1 MEPLFFESP
10 QHWRG
15 WLQRNHETAREL
27 LVGFHRVGTGRPSLT
42 WSQSVDQ
49 ALCFGWIDGVRRRVD
64 DERYTIRFT
73 PRRRGSHW
81 SRVNVDKVAVL
92 TAAGLMHP
100 AGLAAFA
107 GRSEERTA
115 QAAFEQAVVE
125 LDDDSQARFEA
136 DAAAWG
142 WFSAAAPSYRKVALH
157 WVVSAKREQT
167 RQRRLAV
174 LIECSRDGRKIPSQA

>member
-1 MEPLFFESP
+1 M
-10 QHWRG
+10 
-15 WLQRNHETAREL
+15 
-27 LVGFHRVGTGRPSLT
+27 
-42 WSQSVDQ
+42 
-49 ALCFGWIDGVRRRVD
+49 
-64 DERYTIRFT
+64 
-73 PRRRGSHW
+73 
-81 SRVNVDKVAVL
+81 NVDKVAVL